1 MIILMNSTKTL
12 DFQQKARIS
21 KHTLPEF
28 NQDTEILVK
37 ELRKL
42 SKPDFSKLMKISE
55 KLTDLNVER
64 YANWQTHLKGPN
76 SKQALL
82 AFKGDIYSGMDI
94 ENYQIKDFNFAQKHM
109 RILSGLYGILRPL
122 DLIQPYRLEMAAK
135 LATSEGKNLYQYW
148 GTKINKSVNALLKQE
163 KSGILI
169 NLCSLEYFKAI
180 KSDLLNTK
188 VITPAFK
195 EFKEGSYRFVTIYAK
210 KARGLMCNFI
220 IRNHLTDVDA
230 IKSFNVAGY
239 QFNKKISSENEWVY
253 TRGEPDHSRQAKVRK
268 NQRPPA
274 ELGV

>member
-1 MIILMNSTKTL
+1 MIILMNSSKTL
-12 DFQQKARIS
+12 DFQQKTRFS
-21 KHTLPEF
+21 KHTVPELK
-28 NQDTEILVK
+28 NDANHLVK
-37 ELRKL
+37 KLRKL
-42 SKPDFSKLMKISE
+42 SAADLSKLLKTSE
-55 KLTDLNVER
+55 KLTKLNAER

-94 ENYQIKDFNFAQKHM
+94 ENYKLKDFNFAQKHM

-148 GTKINKSVNALLKQE
+148 GAKINRSVNALLKRE
-163 KSGILI
+163 NSGILI

-180 KSDLLNTK
+180 KPDLLNTNTK

-210 KARGLMCNFI
+210 KARGLMCDFI
-220 IRNHLTDVDA
+220 IRNHITDVDA

-239 QFNKKISSENEWVY
+239 QFNKKISSEYEWVY
-253 TRGEPDHSRQAKVRK
+253 TRGEPDHSRQAKGRK
-268 NQRPPA
+268 SQIH
-274 ELGV
+274 